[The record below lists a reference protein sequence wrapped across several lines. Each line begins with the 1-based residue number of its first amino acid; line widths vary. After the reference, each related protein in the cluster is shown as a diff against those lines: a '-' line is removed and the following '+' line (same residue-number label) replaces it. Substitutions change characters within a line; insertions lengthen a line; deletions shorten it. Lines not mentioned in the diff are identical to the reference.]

1 MGADMRTLIAIPC
14 MDQVSASFFESMM
27 YLQRTPEDGLAI
39 IKSSL
44 IYDARNTLGQLAVSN
59 KAEYIFWLDSDMV
72 FESDL
77 LERMFKAIG
86 DKDFISA
93 LYFKRRPPYEPCI
106 FKVAGFKQG
115 EGNEVIPIAETY
127 TDYKKDSVF
136 EIEACGFGCVL
147 MKTSMFLQIQETQG
161 LPFSPVL
168 GFGED
173 ISFCIK
179 AQEAGFKMYCDSSI
193 KCDHTAHILVNE
205 QTFEVWRKNNVE

>member
-1 MGADMRTLIAIPC
+1 MRTLIAIPC
-14 MDQVSASFFESMM
+14 MDDVKTLFLESMM
-27 YLQRTPEDGLAI
+27 YLQRTADDGLGI

-59 KAEYIFWLDSDMV
+59 KAEYIFWLDSDLV
-72 FESDL
+72 FEPDL

-86 DKDFISA
+86 DKDFISG

-106 FKVAGFKQG
+106 FSVAGFEQG
-115 EGNEVIPIAETY
+115 EGREIIPIAETY
-127 TDYKKDSVF
+127 LDYPKNSVF

-147 MKTSMFLQIQETQG
+147 MKTSMFEKVYETQG

-179 AQEAGFKMYCDSSI
+179 AREAGFKLYCDSSVQ
-193 KCDHTAHILVNE
+193 CDHTAQILVNE
-205 QTFEVWRKNNVE
+205 STYEVWRKNNVEQS